1 MLKKISWTVWKISLV
16 WLICVYIHFLLYM
29 VFNLDWYFINAA
41 IPATA
46 GIAISIV
53 GYFAI
58 VGFKNLCKMSR
69 EMKEIFKVVGL
80 MICFAVALTF
90 LSVFLHFLLTVL
102 LDIAMVN
109 RKPNPLSDA
118 MLLLIL
124 SYFSFRI
131 LKPLFSFITDDDED

>member
-58 VGFKNLCKMSR
+58 AGFKNLCKMSR

>member
-1 MLKKISWTVWKISLV
+1 MLKKISWTVWKISLA
-16 WLICVYIHFLLYM
+16 WLMCAYIYFLVCMAFRLSWNFSNT
-29 VFNLDWYFINAA
+29 VVGASV
-41 IPATA
+41 
-46 GIAISIV
+46 GIAISIA

-58 VGFKNLCKMSR
+58 AGFKNLCKMSR